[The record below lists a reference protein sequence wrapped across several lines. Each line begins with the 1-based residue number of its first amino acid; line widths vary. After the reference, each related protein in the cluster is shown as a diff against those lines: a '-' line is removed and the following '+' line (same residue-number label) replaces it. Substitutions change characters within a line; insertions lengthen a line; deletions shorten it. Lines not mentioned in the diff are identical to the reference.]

1 MSNPIFEALNAQFS
15 KHRTLFWYDDDGT
28 QRQSFDDYD
37 NPDVEKTVI
46 ENNEFAVKHNILN
59 ADISARF
66 LVYSPSPKPADRDNW
81 LLDLNLQ
88 HMVFATNQAAMVI
101 QELGID
107 PALEP
112 VVDRHIDFFS
122 NKSER
127 LEPLKVVLP
136 SSSVDENDL
145 CMAMIGIIT
154 SDTRAEREHGKS
166 LTDVCIRLFR
176 DAASEEPRDYW
187 NKFMGVCT

>member
-1 MSNPIFEALNAQFS
+1 MSSPISEAINAQFS
-15 KHRTLFWYDDDGT
+15 KHRILFWYDEEGT
-28 QRQSFDDYD
+28 QKQSFDEYD
-37 NPDVEKTVI
+37 GPDVEKLVI
-46 ENNEFAVKHNILN
+46 EDNEFGLKHHILK
-59 ADISARF
+59 ADASTRF

-88 HMVFATNQAAMVI
+88 HIVFATNQAAMAI

-127 LEPLKVVLP
+127 LEPLQSPRNKIPKPFPVLP
-136 SSSVDENDL
+136 VRRN
-145 CMAMIGIIT
+145 
-154 SDTRAEREHGKS
+154 
-166 LTDVCIRLFR
+166 
-176 DAASEEPRDYW
+176 
-187 NKFMGVCT
+187 